1 MKERIKNFNVIPRWN
16 SIPLLYTRGRHDVP
30 LQIWSE
36 KKRAFPTISL
46 QTFWSLK
53 KVPVPTKMMEK
64 CSQERTPWTNFGT
77 AFKRRKEFAECDP
90 FLKRASK
97 KRENGIFIL
106 RAALESGWTI
116 KVRRNIS
123 MKLQHFARWSY
134 VQWGHQGCFTILALV
149 TWWRKVPPL
158 KVAAGKKGSL
168 TRSCSLACSKKFPTL
183 SMYQKSQAGGSEG

>member
-1 MKERIKNFNVIPRWN
+1 MIGKLDAAGVGRESFLSSEENGSDEREDKEFQCYPSLKFHPSSLYPRPSRGSTANMERKKAGIPDN
-16 SIPLLYTRGRHDVP
+16 LPTNILIPN
-30 LQIWSE
+30 
-36 KKRAFPTISL
+36 
-46 QTFWSLK
+46 K

-123 MKLQHFARWSY
+123 MKLQHFAR
-134 VQWGHQGCFTILALV
+134 
-149 TWWRKVPPL
+149 
-158 KVAAGKKGSL
+158 
-168 TRSCSLACSKKFPTL
+168 
-183 SMYQKSQAGGSEG
+183 